1 MNQIS
6 ILLQETILAIGDV
19 ASDLSHPESIW
30 ASRDSAEL
38 YSSRRQLNEEEDHQ
52 ALKSAPCPD
61 FNGEEVRGHDLI
73 EMTREEFLP
82 RRLSLSSRS
91 RFNSMPLQDVGNCR
105 RRQLMAKVRHRTL
118 NTVVPP
124 CSVFLGHADNQ
135 CLNLCIRSRSAGL
148 ALPAAIILIGNK
160 FSMPSQK
167 GFWRYDGG
175 CFRQDFAAQL
185 LGAYGEAATL
195 VIGKSKS
202 TIANLFAQNTIFFD
216 QIIDGMLLILVQPS
230 RNGSNDE

>member
-1 MNQIS
+1 M
-6 ILLQETILAIGDV
+6 
-19 ASDLSHPESIW
+19 W

-38 YSSRRQLNEEEDHQ
+38 YSSRRRLNEEEDHE
-52 ALKSAPCPD
+52 ALKSAPGPD
-61 FNGEEVRGHDLI
+61 FNAEEVRGHDLI

-82 RRLSLSSRS
+82 RRLSLSPRS
-91 RFNSMPLQDVGNCR
+91 RFNSMPIQDVANCR

-135 CLNLCIRSRSAGL
+135 CLDLCIGSRSARL

-175 CFRQDFAAQL
+175 YFRQDFAA
-185 LGAYGEAATL
+185 
-195 VIGKSKS
+195 
-202 TIANLFAQNTIFFD
+202 
-216 QIIDGMLLILVQPS
+216 
-230 RNGSNDE
+230 